1 MTPYEQL
8 QKKILGT
15 ENFDTS
21 SKEIATFI
29 ASLSKKD
36 YLNIADEIEAI
47 PESVVHDSTPEK
59 IYAKVSD
66 MVLSRAFNELGLKSR
81 VLSERANAADVYAE
95 SRWHNYSLVGDAKIY
110 RLSRTAKNQKDFK
123 VTGLDTWR
131 KDSEYAVLCSPYFY
145 YPKTKSQVYSES
157 LTRNVSLFSWE
168 WMLFLIKN
176 NVVESPNCSLADIWN
191 FAKTYQKNV
200 LVSDIQK
207 RYLENEG
214 KFIEDFVVSQIGK
227 LKLTIDD
234 IFKYQ
239 VGTISNRA
247 EVEKSYWTG
256 QKTIIRNYSKE
267 RAITELIKAKKID
280 NKIKQINSYVR
291 GIKREFGSK

>member
-1 MTPYEQL
+1 MTPYEKL
-8 QKKILGT
+8 QKKIF
-15 ENFDTS
+15 EAKKFNTS
-21 SKEIATFI
+21 SEEIATFI
-29 ASLSKKD
+29 TNLSKEN
-36 YLNIADEIEAI
+36 YLNIASEIESI
-47 PESVVHDSTPEK
+47 PESVAHDSTPEK

-66 MVLSRAFNELGLKSR
+66 MILSRAFNELGLKSS
-81 VLSERANAADVYAE
+81 VLNERGNAADVYAE

-131 KDSEYAVLCSPYFY
+131 NDSEYAVLCSPYFC

-176 NVVESPNCSLADIWN
+176 DVIESPACSLADIWN
-191 FAKTYQKNV
+191 FAETYRKNV

-207 RYLENEG
+207 RYLEGEG
-214 KFIEDFVVSQIGK
+214 KFIENFVVNQNGK
-227 LKLTIDD
+227 LKFTIDD

-239 VGTISNRA
+239 VGTVSTRA
-247 EVEKSYWTG
+247 EVEKSYWAD
-256 QKTIIRNYSKE
+256 QKKIIRNYSKE
-267 RAITELIKAKKID
+267 RAITELIEAKKID
-280 NKIKQINSYVR
+280 NKIKQIDSYVR
-291 GIKREFGSK
+291 RIKREFENK